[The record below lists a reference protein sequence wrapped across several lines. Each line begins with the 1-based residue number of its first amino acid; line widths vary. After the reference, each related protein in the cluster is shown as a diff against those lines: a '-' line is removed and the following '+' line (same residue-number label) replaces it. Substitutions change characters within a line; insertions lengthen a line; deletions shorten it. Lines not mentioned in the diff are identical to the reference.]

1 MSMSTD
7 LSTEKFGKPNF
18 ESEPMRFEHGGR
30 ELPCYHIGRVST
42 KEIYFVKGGGYLVLD
57 GEKIEVGEEVDEN
70 GNIIAAEK
78 KKRKGKE
85 NGK

>member
-1 MSMSTD
+1 MSTN

-18 ESEPMRFEHGGR
+18 ESEPMRFEHGG
-30 ELPCYHIGRVST
+30 EVLPCYHIGRVST

-57 GEKIEVGEEVDEN
+57 GDIIEVGEDVDEN
-70 GNIIAAEK
+70 VRIIVAEKK

-85 NGK
+85 DG

>member
-1 MSMSTD
+1 MSTN

-18 ESEPMRFEHGGR
+18 ESEPMRFEHGG
-30 ELPCYHIGRVST
+30 EVLPCYHIGRVRT

-57 GEKIEVGEEVDEN
+57 GDIIEVGEEVDEN
-70 GNIIAAEK
+70 GRIIVAEKK

-85 NGK
+85 DGQ

>member
-1 MSMSTD
+1 MSTN

-18 ESEPMRFEHGGR
+18 ESEPMRFEHGG
-30 ELPCYHIGRVST
+30 EVLPCYHIGRVST

-57 GEKIEVGEEVDEN
+57 GDIIEVGEEVDEN
-70 GNIIAAEK
+70 GHIIVAEKK

-85 NGK
+85 DGQ

>member
-1 MSMSTD
+1 MSTN

-18 ESEPMRFEHGGR
+18 ESEPMRFEHGG
-30 ELPCYHIGRVST
+30 EVLPCYHIGRVST

-57 GEKIEVGEEVDEN
+57 GDIIEAGEEVDEN
-70 GNIIAAEK
+70 GRIIVAEKK

-85 NGK
+85 DGQ

>member
-1 MSMSTD
+1 MSTN

-18 ESEPMRFEHGGR
+18 ESEPMRFEHGG
-30 ELPCYHIGRVST
+30 EVLLCYHIGRVST

-57 GEKIEVGEEVDEN
+57 GDIIEVGEEVDEN
-70 GNIIAAEK
+70 GRIIVAEKK

-85 NGK
+85 DGQ